1 MDYAKLYNLCKRISQ
16 HLEMAVIADGLAKEK
31 LITEIS
37 VDADTLKTLL
47 DKQD

>member
-37 VDADTLKTLL
+37 VDAAYLKTLL